1 MSEENKALNS
11 EEMRMEASDTLGTI
25 HIKRES
31 RWMGNLGSLRV
42 FIDGREVGKLR
53 NGEEAE
59 FSTAPGTR
67 EVSMKAGRLV
77 STKRMN
83 VEVQAGK
90 TTHLVC
96 MLVSGWVKQS
106 IEAYQLSPP
115 SQISSL
121 DELEKL
127 AALRDKGII
136 TEEEF
141 NAKKEQLLDL

>member
-1 MSEENKALNS
+1 MSEDKKALNS
-11 EEMRMEASDTLGTI
+11 EGMRMEASDTLGTI

-31 RWMGNLGSLRV
+31 RFMGNLGSLRI

-59 FSTAPGTR
+59 FNALPGTR
-67 EVSMKAGRLV
+67 EVSIKAGLLV
-77 STKRMN
+77 STKRIS

-90 TTHLVC
+90 ATLLVC
-96 MLVSGWVKQS
+96 MLVSGWGRQI

-115 SQISSL
+115 SQVSSL

-127 AALRDKGII
+127 AALRDKGTI

-141 NAKKEQLLDL
+141 NAKKKPLLGL